1 MPYNQ
6 TDSRR
11 ESAQA
16 SGFSRA
22 PRDRSLSVIK
32 PRTISETLTTR
43 DKIPTVMDETLR
55 NKIDFTA
62 LLMALSPVSIV
73 SLEETIR
80 RFRDA
85 MERSRSQVSIISEK
99 YSNLLLILSYLITLI
114 HREIVVCVSVEI

>member
-1 MPYNQ
+1 M

-11 ESAQA
+11 DSANA
-16 SGFSRA
+16 CGFSRA
-22 PRDRSLSVIK
+22 LRDRSLSVIK
-32 PRTISETLTTR
+32 PRTISATLTTR
-43 DKIPTVMDETLR
+43 DKIPTVMDEKFK

-85 MERSRSQVSIISEK
+85 MQKSRSQVSVVSEK
-99 YSNLLLILSYLITLI
+99 LFASKFTLVMGI
-114 HREIVVCVSVEI
+114 CCA